1 MLTLFLRAI
10 FLDLFVLLI
19 LRLTG
24 KRQVS
29 DLQPYDLLMTLII
42 ADLASTAIADTD
54 IPLLYSIVPILA
66 LYLVQRVLA
75 KLSLKSSAVRRFLC
89 GTPQILIMD
98 GVLQEQVMRRT
109 NYTVRDLMDSLRSNG
124 VFDVGEVAYAI
135 LETNGSVSV
144 LLKDA
149 FLQPTKQDLK
159 LKEESSALK
168 HLLILEGRLQKS
180 GLDSLHLDRKRV
192 DAILKRNKLTLGSVF
207 FAQMDGD
214 GDLYIQLDRA
224 HSSRILHL
232 KDLPSFAPA
241 RPSQS
246 VCFWLR
252 CSSFRRRR
260 SAALPT
266 KPKRISSVRRRR
278 CSKAMLPPPNRR
290 AAR

>member
-144 LLKDA
+144 LLKDV
-149 FLQPTKQDLK
+149 FLQPTKRDLK

-232 KDLPSFAPA
+232 KES
-241 RPSQS
+241 
-246 VCFWLR
+246 
-252 CSSFRRRR
+252 
-260 SAALPT
+260 
-266 KPKRISSVRRRR
+266 I
-278 CSKAMLPPPNRR
+278 
-290 AAR
+290 